1 MTRQLI
7 KWAWF
12 RWGFAVL
19 LRMRRATCVLM
30 ASLNFL
36 SRFSYAASL
45 RSVSRGLNTLYARS
59 SVTSQYESIKE
70 QYPDYILLFQVGDFY
85 EIFGKDAGLLGLCIC
100 AVL

>member
-1 MTRQLI
+1 MGVVSV
-7 KWAWF
+7 AV
-12 RWGFAVL
+12 AVL

-36 SRFSYAASL
+36 SRFSYATASL
-45 RSVSRGLNTLYARS
+45 RSVSRGLNTFYVRS
-59 SVTSQYESIKE
+59 SVTSQYESIKK

-85 EIFGKDAGLLGLCIC
+85 EIFGKDAGLLRLCIC